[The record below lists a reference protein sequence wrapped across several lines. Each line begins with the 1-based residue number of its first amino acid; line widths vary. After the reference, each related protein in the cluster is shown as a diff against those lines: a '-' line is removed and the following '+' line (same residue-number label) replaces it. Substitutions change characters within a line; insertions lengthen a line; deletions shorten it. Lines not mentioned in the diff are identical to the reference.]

1 MKKELYKGTYRRHEE
16 NIKDFPFYIREFL
29 ERKETEMSINTLYN
43 YGIDFTIFLNWLLAE
58 GIYTGE
64 LRNMPP
70 SVLEDLKPVDIDN
83 FKRHMMNKRDN
94 KDVSVA
100 RKISALRKLFEYL
113 AEGPGGKDNIPYI
126 SYNVMERIKVNKKN
140 VDASARMQVLSK
152 KILKTYDDFFAFQEY
167 VESGFGE
174 EFKENKK
181 LMHNY
186 RMNRERDVAIISL
199 LLASG
204 LRLSELVGLD
214 IDEIDVNK
222 CECLIYGKGNTET
235 VVQFSIFAQ
244 APLHEYITIRKER
257 YDLPKKH
264 KPLFVSSQKLN
275 GRMTQR
281 AVQLLVEKYAKA
293 FGIKDMTVHKL
304 RHSFATEY
312 YLRTGDII
320 GLKTQLRHESIE
332 TTNLYTQLD
341 KSQRR
346 KNLDGEIKP
355 CLKAEISVED
365 INEK

>member
-1 MKKELYKGTYRRHEE
+1 MKKELFRDIYRRHED
-16 NIKDFPFYIREFL
+16 NIKDFPYYIREFL
-29 ERKETEMSINTLYN
+29 ERMENEMSINTIYN
-43 YGIDFTIFLNWLLAE
+43 YGIDYNIFLNWLRSE
-58 GIYTGE
+58 GLYTGE
-64 LRNMPP
+64 VKDMPA
-70 SVLEDLKPVDIDN
+70 SILEELKPIDIDN
-83 FKRHMMNKRDN
+83 FRRHVKNRREND
-94 KDVSVA
+94 DVSIA

-113 AEGPGGKDNIPYI
+113 SVGPGGKGDQPYI
-126 SYNVMERIKVNKKN
+126 TFNVMERVKVKMTK
-140 VDASARMQVLSK
+140 VDASARMEVLST
-152 KILKTYDDFFAFQEY
+152 KILKTYEDFFAFKEY
-167 VESGFGE
+167 IASGFGE

-181 LMHNY
+181 IMHNY
-186 RMNRERDVAIISL
+186 HKNRERDVAIICL

-214 IDEIDVNK
+214 VEEINVDK
-222 CECLIYGKGNTET
+222 CECLVFGKGNTET
-235 VVQFSIFAQ
+235 MVQFSIFAQ
-244 APLHEYITIRKER
+244 DALREYIAIRNER
-257 YDLPKKH
+257 YNLPKKH
-264 KPLFVSSQKLN
+264 KPLFVSSQKPN

-346 KNLDGEIKP
+346 KNLDDGIRQY
-355 CLKAEISVED
+355 LRAEVSVEG